1 MESRQSKQRR
11 GCLGDLGSFPPSLQ
25 VSEVG
30 GPQLHFSKLD
40 RVLVAFPV
48 EPVHTLD
55 RTNALND
62 AADANASHHRGF
74 LYHLH
79 RTNASY
85 SSGYLLC
92 KHQLLLQVMN
102 KYGTHDFT
110 HGCRW
115 LTIDPHISTV
125 AAAARRRDCTLL

>member
-11 GCLGDLGSFPPSLQ
+11 GCLDDLGSFPPSLQ

-55 RTNALND
+55 RTNAVND

-102 KYGTHDFT
+102 KYGTHYFT

-115 LTIDPHISTV
+115 LSTDPHISTV